1 MKKTN
6 QWSRISL
13 LLVIFILPIVSFFL
27 LQKNQ
32 RAEEVTW
39 SEKIGMI
46 SLVILIIILLFYL
59 LRIEMIINSFW
70 LWLKIILNNMS
81 DILKQVKRKKETGDD
96 KEGSQRPSGVPSKPS
111 SSPGAGKI
119 DKKQIKKKKIDKF
132 ENYDQIVEKR
142 IRNQWERVKQRNNT
156 VDEENELRGFAM
168 QLKTKR
174 YEKTDDWI
182 WVLRNFFRARPE
194 RLQGLLFEISER
206 IADLDEIKKTKQEKP
221 AEPEK
226 PKRRGAKKGKAT
238 PVSLSPSLGE
248 DTKPDE
254 QTKEGDSFSS
264 SGQSKGEA
272 EETK

>member
-1 MKKTN
+1 
-6 QWSRISL
+6 
-13 LLVIFILPIVSFFL
+13 
-27 LQKNQ
+27 
-32 RAEEVTW
+32 
-39 SEKIGMI
+39 
-46 SLVILIIILLFYL
+46 
-59 LRIEMIINSFW
+59 MIINSFW

-96 KEGSQRPSGVPSKPS
+96 KEGSQQPSGLPSKPS

>member
-1 MKKTN
+1 MKMN
-6 QWSRISL
+6 QWYRWLGISL
-13 LLVIFILPIVSFFL
+13 LFILPVISFFFLQNFFRQNQSAEKVAQNEAIGKIL
-27 LQKNQ
+27 L
-32 RAEEVTW
+32 
-39 SEKIGMI
+39 
-46 SLVILIIILLFYL
+46 LVALIITLFCLLWNENIDKS
-59 LRIEMIINSFW
+59 LRSRLQN
-70 LWLKIILNNMS
+70 LKN
-81 DILKQVKRKKETGDD
+81 DIFKMLKKRTADD
-96 KEGSQRPSGVPSKPS
+96 KEDSQQPSGLPSKPS

>member
-1 MKKTN
+1 
-6 QWSRISL
+6 
-13 LLVIFILPIVSFFL
+13 
-27 LQKNQ
+27 
-32 RAEEVTW
+32 
-39 SEKIGMI
+39 
-46 SLVILIIILLFYL
+46 
-59 LRIEMIINSFW
+59 
-70 LWLKIILNNMS
+70 MS

-111 SSPGAGKI
+111 SSPSAGKI

-206 IADLDEIKKTKQEKP
+206 IADLDEIKRTEQEKP
-221 AEPEK
+221 VEPKK
-226 PKRRGAKKGKAT
+226 PKRRGTKKGKET
-238 PVSLSPSLGE
+238 SIPTSPSLAVCRR
-248 DTKPDE
+248 T
-254 QTKEGDSFSS
+254 QHFYN
-264 SGQSKGEA
+264 
-272 EETK
+272 